1 MELKKLNETI
11 WAIKRREHSGK
22 FILKST
28 EHGGRVVNV
37 SLSLNDGEYEVAFN
51 MKHTEFN
58 NFFGILSSFKELIE
72 SPEHLA
78 LNESMHE
85 EVPIL
90 GTKEPVTKRITVS
103 SPTPKT
109 AKDLDLEAISAT
121 LDQIKVGGNVAK
133 ITIPDLN
140 RPGQSSI
147 MGTSPEPSNPVID
160 APSTAQSKKKRLNK
174 MDWDPW

>member
-1 MELKKLNETI
+1 MELEKLNETI
-11 WAIKRREHSGK
+11 WAIKRRENPGK

-28 EHGGRVVNV
+28 EQGGNIINV
-37 SLSLNDGEYEVAFN
+37 SVSLNDGEYEVVFN

-90 GTKEPVTKRITVS
+90 GTTESTPKRITLS
-103 SPTPKT
+103 TPNTKT
-109 AKDLDLEAISAT
+109 VKDLDLEAITAT
-121 LDQIKVGGNVAK
+121 LDKINKSGSMAQIKVPELAK
-133 ITIPDLN
+133 
-140 RPGQSSI
+140 QSPNS
-147 MGTSPEPSNPVID
+147 SNAAGDTPVV
-160 APSTAQSKKKRLNK
+160 AQSNKKRLK
-174 MDWDPW
+174 KTDWDPW